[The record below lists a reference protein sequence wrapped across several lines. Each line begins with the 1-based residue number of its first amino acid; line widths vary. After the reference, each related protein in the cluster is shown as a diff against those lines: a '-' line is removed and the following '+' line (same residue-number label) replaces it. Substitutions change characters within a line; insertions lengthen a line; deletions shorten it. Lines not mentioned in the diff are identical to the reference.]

1 MLNHAIYLVPALCV
15 LLPNWLAVALVP
27 SLLVLQR
34 LMITEE
40 DTLSVGPLHVY
51 PLDILTAL
59 LVVKWLATLDWQDL
73 LRRQSGVYGALG
85 AWALVNFI
93 ASLAAGLKFGD
104 AHMMGCIVAWARG
117 LSEAVLLLIM
127 ADAIGSLRQVRLAI
141 AILVLF
147 LGALVVIQFIN
158 FAGAD
163 SGLVIGEVQGI
174 ERDEVRVFGPVGDSV
189 GFVLLL
195 GYLYWLCRE
204 HIIGAAA
211 FVGGIVL
218 TAGLGAIF
226 GILVATGFYLLA
238 RRHIVAPG
246 ATGGRGIQAV
256 VGILAV
262 SAVVILYGETMT
274 MTLRERLGGQESGD
288 QRQATA
294 KVALAMIED
303 NLFTGVGFMGFS
315 AVVERYGAGDYFE
328 LDRPHGAT
336 ANANNQFLQS
346 LADAG
351 IAGLLALAVLVFT
364 AVRLFHRVAVR
375 TRDPMVSVFFW
386 AAMLWLLSQL
396 FGNLAATWLTPASFV
411 GILTWICI
419 GLAVGV
425 ERLLTKTEETP
436 LPATSAQVVAL
447 GAKELMGV

>member
-1 MLNHAIYLVPALCV
+1 MLNYAIYLVPALCV
-15 LLPNWLAVALVP
+15 LLPNWLTVALVP
-27 SLLVLQR
+27 WLLVLQR
-34 LMITEE
+34 LMVTEE

-85 AWALVNFI
+85 AWALVNLI
-93 ASLAAGLKFGD
+93 ASLAAGLKFGN
-104 AHMMGCIVAWARG
+104 AHMMGCIVPWARG

-127 ADAIGSLRQVRLAI
+127 ADALSSLRQARLAI
-141 AILVLF
+141 AILVFF

-158 FAGAD
+158 FAGAGSD
-163 SGLVIGEVQGI
+163 MVIGEVQGI
-174 ERDEVRVFGPVGDSV
+174 ERDEVRVFGPVGDAV

-238 RRHIVAPG
+238 RPHIVAPG
-246 ATGGRGIQAV
+246 AAGRRSVVQAV

-262 SAVVILYGETMT
+262 SAVVIFYGDTMT

-315 AVVERYGAGDYFE
+315 AVAERYGAGDYFE

-336 ANANNQFLQS
+336 ANANNQVLQS

-351 IAGLLALAVLVFT
+351 IAGLLALVLLVFT

-411 GILTWICI
+411 GIVTWICI

-436 LPATSAQVVAL
+436 ATSEQAVAL

>member
-1 MLNHAIYLVPALCV
+1 MLNHATYLLSALCA

-27 SLLVLQR
+27 SLLVVQR
-34 LMITEE
+34 LTITEE
-40 DTLSVGPLHVY
+40 DALSVGPLHVY
-51 PLDILTAL
+51 PLDVITAL
-59 LVVKWLATLDWQDL
+59 LVAKWLATVDWQDL
-73 LRRQSGVYGALG
+73 LRRQSVVYSALG
-85 AWALVNFI
+85 AWALVNLM
-93 ASLAAGLKFGD
+93 ASLVAGLKFGQS
-104 AHMMGCIVAWARG
+104 HMIGCIILWARG

-127 ADAIGSLRQVRLAI
+127 ADALGSLRQARLVI

-147 LGALVVIQFIN
+147 LGALVAIQFIN
-158 FAGAD
+158 FAGLD
-163 SGLVIGEVQGI
+163 SGLVIGEVQGV
-174 ERDEVRVFGPVGDSV
+174 ERDAVRVFGPVGDSV

-204 HIIGAAA
+204 NIIGVAA

-226 GILVATGFYLLA
+226 GILVATAFYLFA

-246 ATGGRGIQAV
+246 AAGRRGVQLL
-256 VGILAV
+256 VGFLAV
-262 SAVVILYGETMT
+262 SVMAILYGESMT
-274 MTLRERLGGQESGD
+274 VTLRDRLSGQESGE

-294 KVALAMIED
+294 KIAFAMIED

-315 AVVERYGAGDYFE
+315 AVADRYGAGDYF
-328 LDRPHGAT
+328 DPDKPDGGT
-336 ANANNQFLQS
+336 ANANNQVLQS

-351 IAGLLALAVLVFT
+351 IAGPLSLVLLIFT
-364 AVRLFHRVAVR
+364 ATRLFHRVAVR
-375 TRDPMVSVFFW
+375 TRDPIVSVFFW

-411 GILTWICI
+411 GIITWICI

-436 LPATSAQVVAL
+436 LPATSEQVVAL
-447 GAKELMGV
+447 GAKELMSV